1 MKRIWILTGLLAL
14 VATTAMA
21 GHDGKCEYSTQ
32 ECLDYMANKMQN
44 SGWVG
49 VELEGIENAPGN
61 LVAGVIEGSPAD
73 EAGLE
78 KGDILLG
85 INGVELTDE
94 NADKLREMW
103 STSTP
108 GQDVV
113 WTVKHGYNE
122 REVNLVLARMPA
134 DVLAR
139 HVGQHM
145 LQHAEVEVATAE

>member
-1 MKRIWILTGLLAL
+1 MKRILILTALLTF

-21 GHDGKCEYSTQ
+21 GYGKCEGSTQ
-32 ECLDYMANKMQN
+32 ECLDHMANKMQN
-44 SGWVG
+44 SGWIG

-61 LVAGVIEGSPAD
+61 LVAGVIEGSPAE

-78 KGDILLG
+78 TGDILLA
-85 INGVELTDE
+85 INGVELIDE
-94 NADKLREMW
+94 NMDKVKEIW
-103 STSTP
+103 SASAP
-108 GQDVV
+108 GQEVV
-113 WTVKHGYNE
+113 WTLKRGYNE

-145 LQHAEVEVATAE
+145 LQHAEVEVASAE